1 MKVYEGRETCQGC
14 GRPGTESTRPQKDA
28 LCFDCQRALD
38 IGRQVIAE
46 GKVQSEYANVFVH
59 WHHFYDEECNKA
71 IHTMLEQME
80 NPDAAIS
87 HYAQLSR
94 HADGNN
100 GRRYKIP
107 MQFFKALD
115 EFVCT
120 FGKAWCE
127 LKTQRANIPKEA
139 AEAVRQERNRIYN
152 EGVAYGRNLLTQ
164 LNRGEIGVN
173 DFEGIV
179 EKY

>member
-1 MKVYEGRETCQGC
+1 M
-14 GRPGTESTRPQKDA
+14 
-28 LCFDCQRALD
+28 D

-46 GKVQSEYANVFVH
+46 GKTHSKYANVFVH
-59 WHHFYDEECNKA
+59 YHHFYDEECNKA
-71 IHTMLEQME
+71 IHKMMEQME
-80 NPDAAIS
+80 NPDATVCQWAN
-87 HYAQLSR
+87 LSR
-94 HADGNN
+94 IPDGNN

-115 EFVCT
+115 EFLCT
-120 FGKAWCE
+120 FAKAWGE
-127 LKTQRANIPKEA
+127 LKTQRDNIPKEA

-173 DFEGIV
+173 DF
-179 EKY
+179 